1 MAIYAVQFM
10 YADRSARD
18 RARPHHRAYL
28 QSQLEAGKLVKSG
41 PYVDDSG
48 ALLIYEVD
56 TEAELQEK
64 ASGVD
69 AGRAGSR
76 REMRLSSARPPL
88 SGSIGA
94 LVIAAWIRRGLS
106 GWMSP

>member
-18 RARPHHRAYL
+18 RARPHHRPYL

-56 TEAELQEK
+56 TEAELQEI
-64 ASGVD
+64 
-69 AGRAGSR
+69 
-76 REMRLSSARPPL
+76 LSNDPYCTTEGCLGDVSVKEWT
-88 SGSIGA
+88 I
-94 LVIAAWIRRGLS
+94 VFDRG
-106 GWMSP
+106 